1 MQLLK
6 LVETKVQIG
15 VPLPWNVRNPDCTLL
30 LAKDYVIHSEP
41 QLEVLLERGM
51 YVDIEE
57 IRALED
63 LQEPTPRT
71 RESIYVRWT
80 TAIDML
86 EAWLPVLGEKAGS
99 LARIH
104 SLATEIL
111 ELTAQ
116 DPDIA
121 IFMAI
126 RQDQARHLRYGYSHS
141 VYTALLSILMARRM
155 GWTPE
160 RVQRIT
166 LAALT
171 MNASIAPL
179 QGQMAHQEHPVL
191 DRQRAQILQH
201 PNASAQLL
209 ERAGVT
215 DAGWLNTVRQHH
227 EQVGGAGYPTGTS
240 TVDEMA
246 QVLRMADI
254 FMARISPRTY
264 RPAMT
269 VQDAARQMF
278 RDDKGGPMSMA
289 VIKELGIYPPGDF
302 VQLAS
307 GELGVVMRRGA
318 EARTPLVAAVSD
330 TLGRNVTH
338 TLQRDTSDP
347 AYAVTG
353 TAAAADRSLL
363 TRVPPE
369 RLYGYALKP

>member
-80 TAIDML
+80 TAIDTL
-86 EAWLPVLGEKAGS
+86 EAWLPVLGEKAES

>member
-80 TAIDML
+80 TAIDTL
-86 EAWLPVLGEKAGS
+86 EAWLPMLGEKAES

-330 TLGRNVTH
+330 TLGRNVTY

>member
-1 MQLLK
+1 M
-6 LVETKVQIG
+6 
-15 VPLPWNVRNPDCTLL
+15 
-30 LAKDYVIHSEP
+30 
-41 QLEVLLERGM
+41 
-51 YVDIEE
+51 
-57 IRALED
+57 
-63 LQEPTPRT
+63 
-71 RESIYVRWT
+71 
-80 TAIDML
+80 
-86 EAWLPVLGEKAGS
+86 LGEKAES
-99 LARIH
+99 LARTH

-141 VYTALLSILMARRM
+141 VYTALLSILMARHM

-191 DRQRAQILQH
+191 DRQRVQILQH

-215 DAGWLNTVRQHH
+215 DAGWLNAVRQHH

-289 VIKELGIYPPGDF
+289 VIWNWAFTHREISCSWPR
-302 VQLAS
+302 ANS
-307 GELGVVMRRGA
+307 G
-318 EARTPLVAAVSD
+318 S
-330 TLGRNVTH
+330 
-338 TLQRDTSDP
+338 
-347 AYAVTG
+347 
-353 TAAAADRSLL
+353 
-363 TRVPPE
+363 
-369 RLYGYALKP
+369 